1 MVYNAEKGGQKMA
14 ISKQRFSITVDD
26 DLYRKIE
33 DFRFDRRIKS
43 QSKAVNALMEIGF
56 KALTDGDINIGP
68 SISTFEHSILQKYN
82 CLDLHGKE
90 MVEMVLNKEYERC
103 AVAASIDASTDEA
116 LSKQK
121 KRLKGAQ

>member
-1 MVYNAEKGGQKMA
+1 MA
-14 ISKQRFSITVDD
+14 IDKQRFSITVDD

-33 DFRFDRRIKS
+33 DFRFNRRIKS
-43 QSKAVNALMEIGF
+43 QSKAVNALIEIGF

-68 SISTFEHSILQKYN
+68 PISRFEHSILQKYN
-82 CLDLHGKE
+82 HLDVHGKE